1 MIDHARLTHLLR
13 RFAGTLVGEYELEEV
28 LARLGEDIAG
38 ILGAAGAGAMM
49 ADEGGDL
56 HFVAT
61 SDAPLAK
68 LEALQIELG
77 EGPCLLAYLENA
89 PVVASDLADDD
100 RFPRFGPRAVE
111 AGMHAVY
118 SFPMHVMG
126 VTVGALNVYA
136 EHVGGLSE
144 EAVGLGQTFADV
156 ATIYVLHDRDLAER
170 DELTSGLR
178 KALESRV
185 VVEQAKGYL
194 AAQTRMEPDPAFE
207 LLRRHARS
215 NNLRA
220 REVARAVL
228 RGELTVS
235 DLTDS

>member
-1 MIDHARLTHLLR
+1 MTDHARLTDLLR

-28 LARLGEDIAG
+28 LELLGEEVAG
-38 ILGAAGAGAMM
+38 ILGVAGAGAMV

-56 HFVAT
+56 HFVAA
-61 SDAPLAK
+61 SDEPLAR

-89 PVVASDLADDD
+89 TVVASDLSDDD
-100 RFPRFGPRAVE
+100 RFPKFGPRAVE
-111 AGMHAVY
+111 AGMRAVY

-126 VTVGALNVYA
+126 VSVGALNVFTA
-136 EHVGGLSE
+136 HAGELSE

-178 KALESRV
+178 KALESRI

-194 AAQTRMEPDPAFE
+194 AAKTQMEPDPAFE

-215 NNLRA
+215 NNLKA

-235 DLTDS
+235 DLTGS